1 MPVLWLPVDE
11 LEALQAVLRSAEE
24 VNWEAYERAKFYILQ
39 PQAEAASL
47 SEEGP
52 PEARATV

>member
-24 VNWEAYERAKFYILQ
+24 VNWEAYERAKLYILQ
-39 PQAEAASL
+39 PQ
-47 SEEGP
+47 
-52 PEARATV
+52 PEAPTAEEHSPAEC